1 MHRKQKV
8 YYICK
13 QGFSTDDI
21 KYQRVRDN
29 YYYTGK
35 YRGATHDISNLRYK
49 TQKGFPA
56 VFYNCSKYD
65 YHFIIKMLIEEFEG
79 QFDCF
84 GKKYRKIH
92 DFFGTNQERT
102 W

>member
-1 MHRKQKV
+1 
-8 YYICK
+8 
-13 QGFSTDDI
+13 
-21 KYQRVRDN
+21 
-29 YYYTGK
+29 
-35 YRGATHDISNLRYK
+35 
-49 TQKGFPA
+49 
-56 VFYNCSKYD
+56 
-65 YHFIIKMLIEEFEG
+65 MLIEEFEG